1 MTSESKTE
9 GVVPGACLCGAI
21 QYEIDLPALGSVHCH
36 CTMCRRWNGAG
47 YTTWCAI
54 EKKRLR
60 ILSGKEQ
67 LRRYLSSDHAGR
79 FFCSMCGSSLFGDS
93 SRTPELQYIVMG
105 PLKGEIDV
113 TPLGHQCIESKVGY
127 VTIGDDLPQWEGA
140 GELETPQD

>member
-1 MTSESKTE
+1 MSESKTE

-21 QYEIDLPALGSVHCH
+21 QYEIDLPTLGSVHCH

-54 EKKRLR
+54 EQDRLR

-67 LRRYLSSDHAGR
+67 LHRYQSSDHAGR
-79 FFCSMCGSSLFGDS
+79 FFCSVCGSSLFGDS
-93 SRTPELQYIVMG
+93 SRTPDQMYIVMG
-105 PLKGEIDV
+105 PLEREIDAA
-113 TPLGHQCIESKVGY
+113 PLGHQCIESKVAY
-127 VTIGDDLPQWEGA
+127 ITIDDDLPQWEGA